1 MSIRVL
7 LINPSM
13 NLHKLGRFAKLLEP
27 MPCIG
32 LAYIAGALER
42 HGTSVAVIDMFAEGL
57 SADQVM
63 QRTVEYAP
71 DLVGMTVLTPSEP
84 ICSALSQMIR
94 AKLPNAKI
102 VWGAVHAEV
111 FAKDIVLQGKA
122 DFVVHHDGEET
133 ICELV
138 DAIEHGQQDFS
149 MIDGLTWLHRESSF
163 QASQKGTPVT
173 NKDRRLLTDL
183 DSLAYPAW
191 HLFPYHKYGL
201 LPFADFAKPVLTM
214 TGSRGCPYRCDY
226 CSLINT
232 GGKVYRRRD
241 PIKIVDEYEY
251 LVDRYKVKQ
260 IGFVDPIFP
269 LVKKDLKPFCDE
281 LVARGLDKRCQWLSE
296 TRCDRLDKETCDLMY
311 YGGCRRVLMGIESG
325 VDLLLGNVN
334 KNITTQKVR
343 EGVANAKSAGLQ
355 TVGLFMIGMPGETPE
370 MTKETVEFSLDLDL
384 DFAKYAITV
393 PFPGS
398 KLFEDRWQKDLFRDD
413 WENYTTFNPDP
424 DRLVYHPHGYD
435 PKLLIQMQS
444 WALRKFY
451 LRPEQIKKQI
461 FELQT
466 ISPKMLLYGIYGMVI

>member
-1 MSIRVL
+1 MRVL

-13 NLHKLGRFAKLLEP
+13 NLNKLGRFAKLLEP

-32 LAYIAGALER
+32 LAYIAGALEH
-42 HGTSVAVIDMFAEGL
+42 HGTEVSVIDMFAEVL
-57 SADQVM
+57 SAEQVLS
-63 QRTVEYAP
+63 RVKEYQP

-84 ICSALSQMIR
+84 ICSALSKMIR
-94 AKLPNAKI
+94 GALPKVKI

-111 FAKDIVLQGKA
+111 FAKDIVLERKA

-138 DAIEHGQQDFS
+138 DALENGFKDFS
-149 MIDGLTWLHRESSF
+149 TVDGLTWLGDD
-163 QASQKGTPVT
+163 GTPVT

-183 DSLAYPAW
+183 DSLPYPAW

-269 LVKKDLKPFCDE
+269 LVKKDLKPLCDE
-281 LVARGLDKRCQWLSE
+281 IVNRGLDKRCQWLSE
-296 TRCDRLDKETCDLMY
+296 TRCDRLDKETADLMY

-343 EGVANAKSAGLQ
+343 EGVANAKNAGLQ

-370 MTKETVEFSLDLDL
+370 MTRETVEFSMDLDL

-435 PKLLIQMQS
+435 PKELIEMQA

-461 FELQT
+461 FELRT
-466 ISPKMLLYGIYGMVI
+466 ISPKMLLYGIYGMVV

>member
-1 MSIRVL
+1 MRVM

-13 NLHKLGRFAKLLEP
+13 NLKKLGRFANSLEP

-42 HGTSVAVIDMFAEGL
+42 HKTDVAVVDMFAEGL
-57 SADQVM
+57 SSEQVLDRVRDY
-63 QRTVEYAP
+63 QP

-84 ICSALSQMIR
+84 VCSILSQMVR
-94 AKLPNAKI
+94 GVLPKVKI

-111 FAKDIVLQGKA
+111 FAKDIVKEGKA

-138 DAIEHGQQDFS
+138 DALDNGFKDFS
-149 MIDGLTWLHRESSF
+149 SIDGLTWLGDD
-163 QASQKGTPVT
+163 GTPVT

-251 LVDRYKVKQ
+251 LIDRYKVKQ

-269 LVKKDLKPFCDE
+269 LVKKDLRPLCDE
-281 LVARGLDKRCQWLSE
+281 IVNRGLDKRCQWLSE
-296 TRCDRLDKETCDLMY
+296 TRCDRLDQETADLMY

-334 KNITTQKVR
+334 KNITTKKVR
-343 EGVANAKSAGLQ
+343 EGVACANNAGLQ

-370 MTKETVEFSLDLDL
+370 MTRETVEFSMDLDL

-398 KLFEDRWQKDLFRDD
+398 KLFDDRWQKDLFRDD

-424 DRLVYHPHGYD
+424 DRLIYHPHGYN
-435 PKLLIQMQS
+435 PKQLIEMQA

-451 LRPEQIKKQI
+451 LRPEQIKKQM
-461 FELQT
+461 FELRT
-466 ISPKMLLYGIYGMVI
+466 ISPKMLLYGIYGMAL